1 MSAYMCQTTSVLTGV
16 WTNQLLGVIMSDQK
30 VAFDASLVN
39 PGTNE
44 LAKDTNWWGAFV
56 IGLSGTILVIALV
69 GWAVQALGGYSI
81 PLFVVITAM
90 GVLLC
95 YCLAELVVCR
105 VMHLK
110 LSSPGVRQRPNILA
124 VSLRG
129 VIGSGGSPSR
139 RSM

>member
-1 MSAYMCQTTSVLTGV
+1 MCQTTSVLTGV
-16 WTNQLLGVIMSDQK
+16 WTNKYWGGNMSDQT
-30 VAFDASLVN
+30 ASFDASLVK

-95 YCLAELVVCR
+95 YCLAELAAA
-105 VMHLK
+105 M
-110 LSSPGVRQRPNILA
+110 PN
-124 VSLRG
+124 RT
-129 VIGSGGSPSR
+129 GGLPSYAF
-139 RSM
+139 